1 MNIYRED
8 LPDSVHLFMEKDKET
23 GAKFILVN
31 KNLPEEEQER
41 HIRDGL
47 AEWQKK
53 YGETF

>member
-1 MNIYRED
+1 MNIHRED
-8 LPDSVHLFMEKDKET
+8 LPDSVYLFMEKDKET
-23 GAKFILVN
+23 GVGFILVN

-41 HIRDGL
+41 YIRDGL